1 MASISC
7 FLETCAASFRVPL
20 KKKPVA
26 FRLAMLVTL
35 MSSYCMHV
43 KEWKCKPDDVA
54 RLNKRSNT
62 GLNISLLSIISKNYK
77 ILLLQ
82 QQLLL
87 LFESQSQI
95 DVEFATD
102 QKIDWDRC
110 LHSIALLLHSIMR
123 YSTTG
128 KIWKTSSACTLGSS
142 LCLYLQVS
150 WAMDLD
156 LTNHKS
162 WVPR

>member
-77 ILLLQ
+77 MFLQ
-82 QQLLL
+82 LQLHF
-87 LFESQSQI
+87 FESQSQI

-110 LHSIALLLHSIMR
+110 LHSIAVELYCNIVRERHNEILDWKDMENECMHSR
-123 YSTTG
+123 
-128 KIWKTSSACTLGSS
+128 LS
-142 LCLYLQVS
+142 LSLFSIL
-150 WAMDLD
+150 
-156 LTNHKS
+156 
-162 WVPR
+162 

>member
-1 MASISC
+1 MRCFFSCAIKKEASSIS
-7 FLETCAASFRVPL
+7 FGDASHAYVKLLYARERVEMQAGRRG
-20 KKKPVA
+20 KG
-26 FRLAMLVTL
+26 
-35 MSSYCMHV
+35 SSTNV
-43 KEWKCKPDDVA
+43 
-54 RLNKRSNT
+54 RNT